1 MKQFGSPA
9 EIIIITPP
17 FSIWAIRLLQ
27 AQTHTQG
34 SLGHWFHSTFS
45 LTLLVGS
52 TYEGSEVQKA
62 ANLVNTFML
71 FFPHPVRIFVQKVF
85 PTLFKAFYAKFRP
98 FLCKF
103 YAFGCTFCAYF
114 SEAKSTLVLIHTF
127 LHVCEGLYTKS
138 LLSLAVDLFSEFWS
152 YDSF

>member
-1 MKQFGSPA
+1 MKLTQIQALRLYQKMKQFGSPA

-34 SLGHWFHSTFS
+34 SLAHWFHSTFS

-85 PTLFKAFYAKFRP
+85 PTLFKAFYAKFRR
-98 FLCKF
+98 FALIL
-103 YAFGCTFCAYF
+103 GTFPGANL
-114 SEAKSTLVLIHTF
+114 SGAK
-127 LHVCEGLYTKS
+127 
-138 LLSLAVDLFSEFWS
+138 
-152 YDSF
+152 